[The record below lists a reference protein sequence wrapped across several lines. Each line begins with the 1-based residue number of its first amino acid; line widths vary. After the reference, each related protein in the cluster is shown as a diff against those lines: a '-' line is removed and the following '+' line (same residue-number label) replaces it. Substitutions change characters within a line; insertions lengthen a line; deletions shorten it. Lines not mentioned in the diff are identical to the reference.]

1 VVPGWGAGGEGRGT
15 HPLTVATAASA
26 ASGPDPL
33 NRVRRCY
40 GGRVPAPILLC
51 TDGSDL
57 AVEAL
62 SAGLALLGRD
72 HQLVLVT
79 VSDAPD
85 PAALVGSGHAGA
97 ELTPKQYEQRVA
109 DADGSARAAIDA
121 ARSALGLADAEARVV
136 QGDPGEA
143 ICRVASELS
152 AAAIVI
158 GSRGRGGLKRAFLG
172 SVSDHVVRNA
182 PCSVIVTGARAAPP
196 PG

>member
-1 VVPGWGAGGEGRGT
+1 MR
-15 HPLTVATAASA
+15 
-26 ASGPDPL
+26 
-33 NRVRRCY
+33 
-40 GGRVPAPILLC
+40 APILLC

-79 VSDAPD
+79 VSDGPD
-85 PAALVGSGHAGA
+85 PGALVGSGHAGA
-97 ELTPKQYEQRVA
+97 ELTPKEYDRRVA
-109 DADGSARAAIDA
+109 AAHGSARAAIDT
-121 ARSALGLADAEARVV
+121 ARSELGLADAEARVL

-143 ICRVASELS
+143 ICRLASELS
-152 AAAIVI
+152 AGAIVI